1 MADILAELEG
11 ILGAE
16 VVATLRANPDAV
28 TKLKARDDIYG
39 YYMGESDT
47 PPADPPRREAP
58 PVERTVLPPRAAA
71 GAPGTDLAAI
81 MAKLE
86 TIGDVDAKI
95 NDIVKARGNELV
107 NNAIAISMKNSRELS
122 KLDVRS
128 RAELGTDLDDAAL
141 EAHAAAAAAAG
152 RPFRTITDAYDD
164 MTREARFQK
173 ELTTKVAEGVA
184 AEKVARASG
193 DVPGVSPTA
202 ATPMLRVLKNEGR
215 KPDGTASHL
224 DKAAAAFA
232 ALRQSR
238 EGAA

>member
-11 ILGAE
+11 FLGEE
-16 VVATLRANPDAV
+16 VIATLRANPEAV
-28 TKLKARDDIYG
+28 TRLKARDDIYG

-58 PVERTVLPPRAAA
+58 PVARTAPPPRSASD
-71 GAPGTDLAAI
+71 APGAELSAI
-81 MAKLE
+81 MAKLDA
-86 TIGDVDAKI
+86 IGDVDAKI
-95 NDIVKARGNELV
+95 AGIVTARGNELV

-122 KLDVRS
+122 RLDARS
-128 RAELGTDLDDAAL
+128 RAELGEDLDDSKL

-152 RPFRTITDAYDD
+152 RPFRTITDAYED

-184 AEKVARASG
+184 AAKTQRASG

-202 ATPMLRVLKNEGR
+202 AAPFLKELKSAGR
-215 KPDGTASHL
+215 KPDGSESHL
-224 DKAAAAFA
+224 DKATAAFA
-232 ALRQSR
+232 ALRASR
-238 EGAA
+238 ENAA